1 MREIVMLAGPS
12 EVDMRIIQA
21 TCRPSISHLDRR
33 LVAIMDETCRI
44 LGEIF
49 QTKGEMILLVSS
61 ARGGL
66 EAAITSVMEPGEEI
80 IIVINGAFGRMLESI
95 ARRIGAKVRAITFP
109 NGHPIDSERVEEVVK
124 DSEAK
129 ALAAVHNETSTGVLN
144 NTMAELG
151 EICRENDLLYI
162 LDTVSSLGGAEV
174 RTDDWGVDLCI
185 TGSQKCLGCLPG
197 LAIVSVS
204 DRAWEAMKGRKSPV
218 SSFYF
223 DLLRW
228 MEMWVPPERGGQVIF
243 GYRRQPVTMATHLAY
258 ALREAVAMIEEE
270 GLAERYQRHLV
281 NGRAFKAAIGALG
294 LETVPTMPETE
305 SPTVTAFYPPEGT
318 AAPELQGV
326 MRERYGV
333 HISGGLEELSGK
345 ILRVGHMGNTAS
357 PEYLVPTVS
366 ALELSLRELG
376 YEVEV
381 GCGLAVLGEAYG

>member
-12 EVDMRIIQA
+12 EVDMRVIQA
-21 TCRPSISHLDRR
+21 TCRPSINHLDRR
-33 LVAIMDETCRI
+33 MVAIMDETCQI

-49 QTKGEMILLVSS
+49 QTKGEIILLVSS

-66 EAAITSVMEPGEEI
+66 EAAITSIMEPGEEI
-80 IIVINGAFGRMLESI
+80 IIVSSGAFGRMLESI
-95 ARRIGAKVRAITFP
+95 AKRIGAKVRALTFP
-109 NGHPIDSERVEEVVK
+109 NGHPIDLGEVEEVVEGTK
-124 DSEAK
+124 AK
-129 ALAAVHNETSTGVLN
+129 ALATVHNETSTGALN
-144 NTMAELG
+144 PAAELG
-151 EICRENDLLYI
+151 ELCRENGLLYI
-162 LDTVSSLGGAEV
+162 LDTVSSLGGVEV

-204 DRAWEAMKGRKSPV
+204 DRAWKVMKDRKTTAP
-218 SSFYF
+218 SFYF

-228 MEMWVPPERGGQVIF
+228 LEMWVPRERGGQVVF
-243 GYRRQPVTMATHLAY
+243 GYRRQPVTMATHLVY

-270 GLAERYQRHLV
+270 GLAKRFQRHLV
-281 NGRAFKAAIGALG
+281 NGGAFKAAVRALG
-294 LETVPTMPETE
+294 LETVPIVPEIE
-305 SPTVTAFYPPEGT
+305 SPTVTAFYPPEGI
-318 AAPELQGV
+318 AAPELQRV

-333 HISGGLEELSGK
+333 QVSGGLDELSGR

-376 YEVEV
+376 CEV
-381 GCGLAVLGEAYG
+381 GVGSGLVALREAYG